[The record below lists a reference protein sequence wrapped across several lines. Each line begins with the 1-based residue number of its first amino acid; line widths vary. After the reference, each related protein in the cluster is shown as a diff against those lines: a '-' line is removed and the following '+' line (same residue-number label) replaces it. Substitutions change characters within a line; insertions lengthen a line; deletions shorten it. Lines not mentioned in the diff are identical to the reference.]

1 MAIPATQHTSK
12 SGEIMI
18 RLEQLSS
25 HLNRHVAK
33 LKKKYHDISNG
44 IVQAIIEE
52 EMKTRREEIGARVGS
67 PNRHDESRV
76 A

>member
-1 MAIPATQHTSK
+1 MAIPATQQTSK
-12 SGEIMI
+12 SGKIMI

-52 EMKTRREEIGARVGS
+52 EMKIRSAEIDARVGS
-67 PNRHDESRV
+67 PRREESRG